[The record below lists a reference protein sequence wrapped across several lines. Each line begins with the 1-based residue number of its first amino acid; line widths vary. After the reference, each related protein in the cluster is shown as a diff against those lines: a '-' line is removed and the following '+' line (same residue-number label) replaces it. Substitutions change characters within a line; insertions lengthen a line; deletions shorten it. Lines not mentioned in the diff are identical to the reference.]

1 MQNLRPPSLQQLKKV
16 HSSFSDEK
24 MVATP
29 QIIFACQ
36 SAGLAKATI
45 NKVLEVGNF
54 ANEPVVNA
62 HNFLLLLLSMSCDNF
77 AGLIQ
82 SIIDIFGLSGR
93 IQVAILISLFDFLVT
108 LDPDLTRQTQENL
121 AKSLQELDIVTYDD
135 LTVNPVLKDRL
146 SARLQSTA

>member
-1 MQNLRPPSLQQLKKV
+1 VQNLRPPSLEQLKKV
-16 HSSFSDEK
+16 HASFNEEK
-24 MVATP
+24 LVATP

-62 HNFLLLLLSMSCDNF
+62 HNFLLLLLSMACDNF
-77 AGLIQ
+77 ADMIR
-82 SIIDIFGLSGR
+82 SIIDIFGMEGR
-93 IQVAILISLFDFLVT
+93 IPVAILISLFDFLVT
-108 LDPDLTRQTQENL
+108 LDPDLTLQTQENL

-135 LTVNPVLKDRL
+135 LTINPVLKNRL
-146 SARLQSTA
+146 GQAVQATA